1 MTELQGLPGLADL
14 LEQLSADRSIVEE
27 TVTTIFETVPGYDG
41 VTWASLERSVQR
53 NVQLSIRALRGTWSP
68 LSASIPEAD
77 ALATERLSQGV
88 ALGNL
93 LAGFR
98 VSLST
103 ILRRVLQLA
112 PDFEVSAT
120 AALSCSTTL
129 WDLGDA
135 FSARALAV
143 YQRAAIRDAVA
154 DSARRTQWIVECV
167 TKGLPRLEL
176 MSGAA
181 AYGVP
186 HDSALRA
193 LAINCQP
200 ETRERVAS
208 ELKTAMARGM
218 GHLWVAPHG
227 SGLVGLARGE
237 VAELPAGS
245 AVTVAVGPAV
255 ALTELPSSFAAAVR
269 VSQAARAI
277 GRTGLVDAQRLSWRM
292 AVTASPETT
301 QALQQRWIAPV
312 LAHGEFGRLILESV
326 AAYLDQGMNIPRAA
340 SAIPVHVNTLRYRLH
355 RFQDMTGA
363 DFETLD
369 CLFEIAWALAAV
381 QRPGTP

>member
-41 VTWASLERSVQR
+41 VTRASLERSVQR
-53 NVQLSIRALRGTWSP
+53 NVQLSIRALRGKRSP
-68 LSASIPEAD
+68 QTAAIPEAD
-77 ALATERLSQGV
+77 TLATERLSQGV
-88 ALGNL
+88 ALGSL

-103 ILRRVLQLA
+103 ILRRVLELA
-112 PDFEVSAT
+112 PDYGVSAT
-120 AALSCSTTL
+120 EALSCSTLL

-135 FSARALAV
+135 FSARALEV

-154 DSARRTQWIVECV
+154 DSARRTRWIADAVL
-167 TKGLPRLEL
+167 KGLPRLDL
-176 MSGAA
+176 LQGAA
-181 AYGVP
+181 ACGVP
-186 HDSALRA
+186 EDAPLRA
-193 LAINCQP
+193 LTVTGDAADQ
-200 ETRERVAS
+200 EQAVS
-208 ELKTAMARGM
+208 ELNSVMARG
-218 GHLWVAPHG
+218 GGELWVAPHG

-237 VAELPAGS
+237 VAEPPAGS

-255 ALTELPSSFAAAVR
+255 TLAELPSSYAVAVR
-269 VSQAARAI
+269 VAQAARAI

-301 QALQQRWIAPV
+301 QTLQQRWIAPV

-326 AAYLDQGMNIPRAA
+326 SAYLDQGMNIPRAA

-363 DFETLD
+363 DFEELD
-369 CLFEIAWALAAV
+369 CLFEVAWALAAET
-381 QRPGTP
+381 GSGG